1 MKDHLL
7 QTVLAQPVERRS
19 NLAREYL
26 QLYLLRLMHDAG
38 STGDLAFVG
47 GTALRLLHRLPRFSE
62 DLDFCHEPLPKRTKF
77 DAAAL
82 FDTIERGLSKAG
94 YDVTVKAKPDRTVA
108 NAFFRFQGLPR
119 EAGWSRDP
127 HLALSIKV
135 DADLRPP
142 KGAVVETT
150 LVQRFFPVS
159 LRHYDLPSLFAGKL
173 HAILARR
180 WAKGRDWFDLVWYL
194 TEKTGLEPNL
204 GLLENALKQTKTAAL
219 PREGWRGAVRRRLET
234 LDWKAIISDLRP
246 FVERQSDLE
255 LLSREAIYKLL
266 EDE

>member
-47 GTALRLLHRLPRFSE
+47 GTALRLLNRLPRFSE
-62 DLDFCHEPLPKRTKF
+62 ALDFCHEPLPKRARF
-77 DAAAL
+77 DAADL

-108 NAFFRFQGLPR
+108 SAFFRFQGIPR
-119 EAGWSRDP
+119 EAGWNRDP
-127 HLALSIKV
+127 HLALSVKV
-135 DADLRPP
+135 EADLRPP

-194 TEKTGLEPNL
+194 TEPKGLEPNL
-204 GLLENALKQTKTAAL
+204 SLLENALKQTRTAAL
-219 PREGWRGAVRRRLET
+219 PREGWRAAVRQRLET
-234 LDWKAIISDLRP
+234 LDWKAVISDLRP

-255 LLSREAIYKLL
+255 LLSKDAIHKLL
-266 EDE
+266 EDG